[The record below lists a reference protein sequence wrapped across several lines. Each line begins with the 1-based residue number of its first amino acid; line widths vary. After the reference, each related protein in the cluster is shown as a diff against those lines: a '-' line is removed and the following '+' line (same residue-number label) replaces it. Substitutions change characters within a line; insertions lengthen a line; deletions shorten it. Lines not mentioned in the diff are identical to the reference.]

1 MVVFPNVH
9 PAVTPDVGSLLKPGF
24 RLRSEEHTSELQSR
38 LHLVCRLLLEKKK
51 TLARHVTAATPVYTN
66 DNSNVPAPRIVG
78 PVRDRVRVK
87 LVRFLVDLNA
97 CSPADREA
105 LLRAA

>member
-51 TLARHVTAATPVYTN
+51 TLSRHTSCHVGGPAEEVFNPPARAQRATILSTVPLHVPITCDVAGIH
-66 DNSNVPAPRIVG
+66 R
-78 PVRDRVRVK
+78 
-87 LVRFLVDLNA
+87 
-97 CSPADREA
+97 
-105 LLRAA
+105 LLLDGVLQVIR